1 MEVNRSYCETYNI
14 DERLIVIFEYKLK
27 TMPLY
32 KKLLNDFLNIINK
45 LEHNNI
51 NKLTKVE
58 ISNSAGLSYTSVV
71 NKMKFLIQYDF
82 IYLKSNGVYD
92 VLSKDIESA
101 LPFRIMADIG
111 VIKNYLDLK
120 EENITK
126 FISTILS
133 VNESDV
139 LKAQG
144 YLTYITQSKQVKVT
158 KKRF

>member
-32 KKLLNDFLNIINK
+32 KKLLNDFLNIMNK

-58 ISNSAGLSYTSVV
+58 ISNSVGLSYTSVV

-144 YLTYITQSKQVKVT
+144 YLTYITQSK
-158 KKRF
+158 

>member
-1 MEVNRSYCETYNI
+1 
-14 DERLIVIFEYKLK
+14 
-27 TMPLY
+27 MPLY

-58 ISNSAGLSYTSVV
+58 ISNSVGLSYTSVV

>member
-1 MEVNRSYCETYNI
+1 M
-14 DERLIVIFEYKLK
+14 
-27 TMPLY
+27 
-32 KKLLNDFLNIINK
+32 NK

-58 ISNSAGLSYTSVV
+58 ISNSVGLSYTSVV

-82 IYLKSNGVYD
+82 INLKSNGVYD

-133 VNESDV
+133 VNETDV

-144 YLTYITQSKQVKVT
+144 YLTYITQSK
-158 KKRF
+158 

>member
-32 KKLLNDFLNIINK
+32 KKLLNDFLNIMNK

-58 ISNSAGLSYTSVV
+58 ISNSVGLSYTSVV

-82 IYLKSNGVYD
+82 INLKSNGVYD

-133 VNESDV
+133 VNETDV

-144 YLTYITQSKQVKVT
+144 YLTYITQSK
-158 KKRF
+158 

>member
-58 ISNSAGLSYTSVV
+58 ISNSVGLSYTSVV

>member
-1 MEVNRSYCETYNI
+1 MKGSVYWVEVNRSYCETYNI

-32 KKLLNDFLNIINK
+32 KKLLNDFLNIMNK

-58 ISNSAGLSYTSVV
+58 ISNSVGLSYTSVV

-144 YLTYITQSKQVKVT
+144 YLTYITQSK
-158 KKRF
+158 